1 MIGRVSDTGRRAH
14 PPHLPPRTPSRY
26 RDTDGDGEVSRKEF
40 HKAMPLLGFEASKK
54 DIDELFNSWDSDG
67 GGSLDFKELRRILS
81 APTPAPAAAAAKAAA
96 KLKAKGGEE

>member
-1 MIGRVSDTGRRAH
+1 MLGNFDIDEDSELTVAEQLGAALKANAGRVIDLFRG
-14 PPHLPPRTPSRY
+14 

-54 DIDELFNSWDSDG
+54 DIDELFDTWDSDG

-81 APTPAPAAAAAKAAA
+81 APVK
-96 KLKAKGGEE
+96 K

>member
-1 MIGRVSDTGRRAH
+1 VSQRQMLAAAGARLLRPKLAASFAEWRQGWDA
-14 PPHLPPRTPSRY
+14 
-26 RDTDGDGEVSRKEF
+26 
-40 HKAMPLLGFEASKK
+40 APLLGFEASKK

>member
-1 MIGRVSDTGRRAH
+1 M
-14 PPHLPPRTPSRY
+14 
-26 RDTDGDGEVSRKEF
+26 SRKEF

-81 APTPAPAAAAAKAAA
+81 APAK
-96 KLKAKGGEE
+96 K